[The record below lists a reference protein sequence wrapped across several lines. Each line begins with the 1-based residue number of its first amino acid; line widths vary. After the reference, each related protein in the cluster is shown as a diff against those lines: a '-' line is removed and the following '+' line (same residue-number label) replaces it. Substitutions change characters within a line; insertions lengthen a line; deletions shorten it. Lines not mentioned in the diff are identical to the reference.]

1 MAINKVTN
9 NKVTKKVTEKKAE
22 KPAPRYKEKLPRTHA
37 HVFLL
42 NDREEKALNRF
53 LEQYKIK
60 NTSKFIRE
68 TLMLRIISK
77 FEEDHPTLF

>member
-1 MAINKVTN
+1 MATQKTS
-9 NKVTKKVTEKKAE
+9 
-22 KPAPRYKEKLPRTHA
+22 KPVPRCKEKLARTNS

-60 NTSKFIRE
+60 NKSKFIRE